1 MEPQNSSQ
9 NAGFI
14 FVRHIR
20 ASGMCTIKARRYLL
34 DKGWTNQQIQDFFKN
49 GMLVEEFEQNFG
61 RDAMVQQIIKRAK
74 EDG

>member
-1 MEPQNSSQ
+1 MEDRNSSQ

-20 ASGMCTIKARRYLL
+20 ACGMCTIKARRYFV
-34 DKGWTNQQIQDFFKN
+34 DHGWSNDQIQDFFEN
-49 GMLVEEFEQNFG
+49 GMSIEKFTELFG
-61 RDAMVQQIIKRAK
+61 HDASAQQVINKAK

>member
-1 MEPQNSSQ
+1 MESQDSSQ

-20 ASGMCTIKARRYLL
+20 ACGMCAIKSRRYLL
-34 DKGWTNQQIQDFFKN
+34 DRGWSNDQIQDFFSN
-49 GMLVEEFEQNFG
+49 GMLISEFEGLFG
-61 RDAMVQQIIKRAK
+61 HDAMVQQIIKKAK